1 MNNKNIAAALL
12 CLASMGA
19 NADSVPTVG
28 FQELTTN
35 TWVTEYVV
43 SNGLDEAIGMFA
55 ASNVNPALQWTWT
68 TRFGWNSMQISRKEW
83 NSQSLLETICDF
95 DSNCNYLHKG
105 IEYGK
110 PIGQFESYFGS
121 DEEYANL
128 YWASVGTWQE
138 EQEDG
143 SWLSWDAEGEA
154 IAPGE
159 TADGFF
165 VQTPPS
171 SQFVAFSQI
180 GEVIYQTYRVPEP
193 TSLALVGLGLAGLA
207 GRRRLKKQ

>member
-1 MNNKNIAAALL
+1 
-12 CLASMGA
+12 
-19 NADSVPTVG
+19 
-28 FQELTTN
+28 
-35 TWVTEYVV
+35 
-43 SNGLDEAIGMFA
+43 
-55 ASNVNPALQWTWT
+55 
-68 TRFGWNSMQISRKEW
+68 MQISREIW

-110 PIGQFESYFGS
+110 PIGQFESYFGP

-143 SWLSWDAEGEA
+143 SWETWGAEGEA

-165 VQTPPS
+165 RPNPP
-171 SQFVAFSQI
+171 I
-180 GEVIYQTYRVPEP
+180 VPIRC
-193 TSLALVGLGLAGLA
+193 L
-207 GRRRLKKQ
+207 